1 MHHRR
6 KLTPSELAIYCV
18 VIALIGS
25 LCACGGKPMAF
36 PPPESEMG
44 DRPGLFTG
52 ENGAWTVYQK

>member
-1 MHHRR
+1 MNYSRR
-6 KLTPSELAIYCV
+6 PTPGGLAIYFV

-52 ENGAWTVYQK
+52 ESGTWTAYQK